1 MPDRPPYTP
10 HPPIYYLLRLTSSWS
25 NRLQN
30 DKCKVCCAPDD
41 VSHPEDVLDDDVE
54 EILKRLETMESNI

>member
-1 MPDRPPYTP
+1 VERRK
-10 HPPIYYLLRLTSSWS
+10 IKRILELQLKG

-54 EILKRLETMESNI
+54 EILKDWKQWRVIYESCKN

>member
-1 MPDRPPYTP
+1 VERRKIKRILEITIKR
-10 HPPIYYLLRLTSSWS
+10 H
-25 NRLQN
+25 RLQN